1 MLKTIRFKID
11 LYTRFIKKHFLIFG
25 LGTVIGFSVFIA
37 QKQIIRFINTPSLKT
52 ENIAVLGLYK
62 VNNLPIFISQEIS
75 LGLTNILPNGRA
87 TASAAISSWNTE
99 DEGKTYRF
107 LIKDNLYWHSG
118 EAFTAEDIDYQ
129 ISGATSEVVSEKEI
143 LIKLKEPFS
152 PLPIALEKPIFK
164 KSLNGL
170 GQYKVDKITF
180 QKGYIKTL
188 DLSPLD
194 SNLKKK
200 KYFFYPS
207 NQDLIWAYKLGEV
220 DQIQNISDTQ
230 NLASWPHTKIHPR
243 LDTDGRYLA
252 IFFNSQKDPL
262 TNKRIRQALSYA
274 TPKTNDNN
282 RCLGPISPNS
292 WAYNPDI
299 KKYEFDSDHAKDL
312 FKKETSSEEPFHIN
326 LATTI
331 PELLE
336 KAESIKK
343 SWEDTL
349 HISVKVTLRSGQIDP
364 DFEALLAYGS
374 IPKDPDQYSF
384 WHSTQEKTNIT
395 KINNPRI
402 DKLLEEGRLTQDPQE
417 RKRIY
422 QDFQKFLLEESPVI
436 FLSFPEIYT
445 VTREK

>member
-11 LYTRFIKKHFLIFG
+11 LYARFIKKHFLVFG
-25 LGTVIGFSVFIA
+25 LGTIIGFSVFIA
-37 QKQIIRFINTPSLKT
+37 QKQIIRFINTPSLRT
-52 ENIAVLGLYK
+52 ENIAILGLYK
-62 VNNLPIFISQEIS
+62 VNNLPIPIGHEIS

-107 LIKDNLYWHSG
+107 RIKDNLYWHSG
-118 EAFTAEDIDYQ
+118 EAFTAEDINYQ
-129 ISGATSEVVSEKEI
+129 ISGAVLETVSEKEI
-143 LIKLKEPFS
+143 LIKLKESFS
-152 PLPIALEKPIFK
+152 PLPVALEKPIFK

-170 GQYKVDKITF
+170 GPYKVDKITF

-188 DLSPLD
+188 ELSPLD

-200 KYFFYPS
+200 RYSFYPN

-220 DQIQNISDTQ
+220 DRIQNISDTQ
-230 NLASWPHTKIHPR
+230 NLTSWPHTKINPR

-262 TNKRIRQALSYA
+262 TNKRIRQALSYSV
-274 TPKTNDNN
+274 PKTSDNN

-292 WAYNPDI
+292 WAYNPNI
-299 KKYEFDSDHAKDL
+299 KKYEFDINHAKSL
-312 FKKETSSEEPFHIN
+312 FEKETNSEEPFIIN
-326 LATTI
+326 LVTTV

-343 SWEDTL
+343 SWEETL
-349 HISVKVTLRSGQIDP
+349 GISVKVTLQPGQIDP

-384 WHSTQEKTNIT
+384 WHSTQEKTNLT
-395 KINNPRI
+395 KLNNPRI

-445 VTREK
+445 IIREN

>member
-1 MLKTIRFKID
+1 MLKTIRFRID
-11 LYTRFIKKHFLIFG
+11 LYTRFIKKHFLVFT
-25 LGTVIGFSVFIA
+25 LGTIIGFSIFIA

-62 VNNLPIFISQEIS
+62 ANNLPLLISNEIS
-75 LGLTNILPNGRA
+75 LGLTDILPNGRA
-87 TASAAISSWNTE
+87 TASAAVSSWNTE

-107 LIKDNLYWHSG
+107 QIKDDLYWHSG

-129 ISGATSEVVSEKEI
+129 ISGATLEVVSEKEI
-143 LIKLKEPFS
+143 LIKLKESFS
-152 PLPIALEKPIFK
+152 PLPVALEKPIFK

-188 DLSPLD
+188 DISPLD

-200 KYFFYPS
+200 RYSFYP
-207 NQDLIWAYKLGEV
+207 NNRDLIWAYKLGEV

-230 NLASWPHTKIHPR
+230 NLASWPNTEIHPR

-252 IFFNSQKDPL
+252 IFFNTQRDPL

-292 WAYNPDI
+292 WAYNPSI
-299 KKYEFDSDHAKDL
+299 KKYEFDINHAKEL
-312 FKKETSSEEPFHIN
+312 FEGEINPEDPFVLN
-326 LATTI
+326 LVTTV

-343 SWEDTL
+343 SWEETL
-349 HISVKVTLRSGQIDP
+349 GISVKVTLQSGQIDP
-364 DFEALLAYGS
+364 DFEVLLAYGS

-384 WHSTQEKTNIT
+384 WHSTQEKTNLT
-395 KINNPRI
+395 GLNNPRV
-402 DKLLEEGRLTQDPQE
+402 DKLLEEGRLTQDSQE

-445 VTREK
+445 VTREN